1 MKNQPPPVAYDKL
14 KCLFFDARFGNL
26 ERVVATLL
34 VGLLPA
40 SNLVVLAVDI
50 DLTLHIWVFLLFFV
64 FVFTEE
70 SAVFFSH
77 IIDLVG
83 VILR

>member
-14 KCLFFDARFGNL
+14 ECFLFNARFGNF
-26 ERVVATLL
+26 ERVVGTLL
-34 VGLLPA
+34 VSLLPA

-50 DLTLHIWVFLLFFV
+50 DFTLHIWVFLLFFV

-83 VILR
+83 VTLQ

>member
-40 SNLVVLAVDI
+40 SNFVILASYI
-50 DLTLHIWVFLLFFV
+50 DLALDVGVLVLFFV
-64 FVFTEE
+64 FVFRDE
-70 SAVFFSH
+70 SAVFFIH
-77 IIDLVG
+77 MIVLVG
-83 VILR
+83 VILQ